1 MIRALLVDDE
11 DIARERLRQLLSSI
25 ADLEVIGEAADGEEA
40 IQKTVELQPD
50 LLLLDIQMPG
60 VSGLEVA
67 ACLPRPRPKIVF
79 CTAFDT
85 YAVKAF
91 ELHAVD
97 YLLKPV
103 SLHRLAQA
111 IERIRRRAPND
122 ADDDVDRLTRAV
134 PGASARLLARCGG
147 RYKVVPQREVLYF
160 SSEGGL
166 TRLHT
171 RDRAHVLEPT
181 LSDLEERLDAALF
194 FRLSR
199 ATIVNLESVT
209 EVRPL
214 IGGTADV
221 VLTNGATLEV
231 SRRRVREL
239 LERLG
244 GRLNAPPP
252 LIGSPPAASR
262 PE

>member
-1 MIRALLVDDE
+1 
-11 DIARERLRQLLSSI
+11 
-25 ADLEVIGEAADGEEA
+25 
-40 IQKTVELQPD
+40 VELQPD

-160 SSEGGL
+160 SSEGASPGCI
-166 TRLHT
+166 
-171 RDRAHVLEPT
+171 LET
-181 LSDLEERLDAALF
+181 GRMCSNLLSAISKSAWM
-194 FRLSR
+194 
-199 ATIVNLESVT
+199 
-209 EVRPL
+209 
-214 IGGTADV
+214 
-221 VLTNGATLEV
+221 
-231 SRRRVREL
+231 RRFSS
-239 LERLG
+239 
-244 GRLNAPPP
+244 AF
-252 LIGSPPAASR
+252 PARRS
-262 PE
+262 

>member
-1 MIRALLVDDE
+1 MIRALVVDDE
-11 DIARERLRQLLSSI
+11 DIARERLCQMLTSF
-25 ADLEVIGEAADGEEA
+25 ADLAVAGEAADGEEA
-40 IQKTVELQPD
+40 IQKTLELRPD

-60 VSGLEVA
+60 VSGIEVA
-67 ACLPRPRPKIVF
+67 ACLPRPRPQIVF
-79 CTAFDT
+79 CTAFDA

-91 ELHAVD
+91 ELHAID

-111 IERIRRRAPND
+111 IERVRQGAPRD
-122 ADDDVDRLTRAV
+122 ADLDRLTRAM
-134 PGASARLLARCGG
+134 PAAGARLLARSGG
-147 RYKVVPQREVLYF
+147 RYKVVPQRDVLYF

-171 RDRAHVLEPT
+171 RDRAYVLDPA
-181 LSDLEERLDAALF
+181 LGVLEERLDASLF

-199 ATIVNLESVT
+199 AAIVRLDAIT

-214 IGGTADV
+214 IGGTADI
-221 VLTNGATLEV
+221 VLNNGATLEV

-244 GRLNAPPP
+244 SGLNPLAPPP
-252 LIGSPPAASR
+252 AAGD
-262 PE
+262 

>member
-11 DIARERLRQLLSSI
+11 DIARERLRQLLGSI
-25 ADLEVIGEAADGEEA
+25 ADLEVVGEAADGEEA
-40 IQKTVELQPD
+40 IQKTLELRPD

-91 ELHAVD
+91 ELHAMD

-103 SLHRLAQA
+103 SLHRLAQS
-111 IERIRRRAPND
+111 IERIRQRALRD
-122 ADDDVDRLTRAV
+122 AEDDVDRLTRAAS
-134 PGASARLLARCGG
+134 GAGARLLARCGG
-147 RYKVVPQREVLYF
+147 RYKVIPQRDVLYF
-160 SSEGGL
+160 SSEDGL

-171 RDRAHVLEPT
+171 RERAYVLEPT
-181 LSDLEERLDAALF
+181 LGDLEERLDAVHF

-199 ATIVNLESVT
+199 AVIVKLDCVT

-214 IGGTADV
+214 VGGTADV
-221 VLTNGATLEV
+221 VLNNGATLEV
-231 SRRRVREL
+231 SRRRVRDL
-239 LERLG
+239 LDRLG
-244 GRLNAPPP
+244 GSLNPVPPP
-252 LIGSPPAASR
+252 PGSR

>member
-1 MIRALLVDDE
+1 VIRALVVDDE
-11 DIARERLRQLLSSI
+11 DIARERLRQMLASI
-25 ADLEVIGEAADGEEA
+25 ADLEVVGEAADGEEA
-40 IQKTVELQPD
+40 IQKTLELRPD

-60 VSGLEVA
+60 ASGLEVA
-67 ACLPRPRPKIVF
+67 ACLPRPRPRIVF
-79 CTAFDT
+79 CTAFDA

-111 IERIRRRAPND
+111 IDRVRQGAPRD
-122 ADDDVDRLTRAV
+122 AGLDGLTRAM
-134 PGASARLLARCGG
+134 PGSGARLLARCGG
-147 RYKVVPQREVLYF
+147 RYKVIPQREVLYF
-160 SSEGGL
+160 SSERGL

-171 RDRAHVLEPT
+171 RDRAYALEPT
-181 LSDLEERLDAALF
+181 LGDLEDRLDQALF

-199 ATIVNLESVT
+199 AAIVKLDAVA

-221 VLTNGATLEV
+221 VLSNGATLEV
-231 SRRRVREL
+231 SRRRVRDL

-244 GRLNAPPP
+244 GGLSPVSPPP
-252 LIGSPPAASR
+252 GPPAATR
-262 PE
+262 

>member
-1 MIRALLVDDE
+1 MIRALVVDDE
-11 DIARERLRQLLSSI
+11 DIARERLRQMLTSI
-25 ADLEVIGEAADGEEA
+25 ADVEVAGEAADGEEA
-40 IQKTVELQPD
+40 IQKTLELRPD

-60 VSGLEVA
+60 VTGIEVA
-67 ACLPRPRPKIVF
+67 ACLPRPRPQIVF
-79 CTAFDT
+79 CTAFDA

-91 ELHAVD
+91 ELHAID

-111 IERIRRRAPND
+111 IERVRQGAMRD
-122 ADDDVDRLTRAV
+122 ADVDRLTRGM
-134 PGASARLLARCGG
+134 PGAGARLLARCGG
-147 RYKVVPQREVLYF
+147 RYKVVPQRDVLYF

-171 RDRAHVLEPT
+171 RDRAYVLEPA
-181 LSDLEERLDAALF
+181 LGVLEERLDESLF

-199 ATIVNLESVT
+199 AAIVKLDAIT
-209 EVRPL
+209 EVHPL
-214 IGGTADV
+214 IGGTADI
-221 VLTNGATLEV
+221 VLNNGATLEV

-244 GRLNAPPP
+244 SGLNP
-252 LIGSPPAASR
+252 LPPPAAGD
-262 PE
+262 

>member
-122 ADDDVDRLTRAV
+122 ADDDVEHVTRKILVALKRWIFLQDFLQDGTPETPGTDAAV
-134 PGASARLLARCGG
+134 
-147 RYKVVPQREVLYF
+147 EVLQNF
-160 SSEGGL
+160 IILRRGQIGAEEAADEG
-166 TRLHT
+166 
-171 RDRAHVLEPT
+171 
-181 LSDLEERLDAALF
+181 
-194 FRLSR
+194 
-199 ATIVNLESVT
+199 
-209 EVRPL
+209 
-214 IGGTADV
+214 
-221 VLTNGATLEV
+221 
-231 SRRRVREL
+231 
-239 LERLG
+239 
-244 GRLNAPPP
+244 
-252 LIGSPPAASR
+252 
-262 PE
+262 